1 MKYVGLILATMLVLS
16 GCLKKEEKVFF
27 DGKYYPAKAKHSKG
41 DRKVFVASVRRV
53 SQGINGAREAGR
65 HAGTLY
71 CLKNFGTSE
80 INWEI
85 GPDAPEEQ
93 LMAKS
98 GNLTLK
104 GACFL
109 W

>member
-1 MKYVGLILATMLVLS
+1 MKYVGLILAAMLVLG
-16 GCLKKEEKVFF
+16 GCAKKEEKVFF
-27 DGKYYPAKAKHSKG
+27 DGKFYPAKAKHGKG
-41 DRKVFVASVRRV
+41 DRKVFVVTVRRV
-53 SQGINGAREAGR
+53 PQGLKGAREAGR

-80 INWEI
+80 IKWEI
-85 GPDAPEEQ
+85 GPDAPEA
-93 LMAKS
+93 LIRSKS